1 MASTPSVTSE
11 TQASQTAV
19 RNILTQDIN
28 GAIDDFMKVL
38 DGIAEKHGRCVCF
51 QTVVVPDLYADA

>member
-19 RNILTQDIN
+19 PNILIQDVN
-28 GAIDDFMKVL
+28 EATDNFMKAL
-38 DGIAEKHGRCVCF
+38 DGIAEKHGLCVCF
-51 QTVVVPDLYADA
+51 QTVIVPDSYADA